1 MSTTNDNEQLSEQ
14 LDGTIERFVYQH
26 PQNGFSVAVM
36 STKAHRSLFV
46 TGYLNAVHPGQRIT
60 AHGQWITHP
69 KFGRQFEVTEYVPH
83 LPTTELG
90 ITKYLGSGLIKGIG
104 PIYATKLVEKFGK
117 EVLTIIE
124 NEPQRLEEIEGI
136 GPKRAEIIAQA
147 WQAQKHISTLMIFLQ
162 DKDVSPA
169 YSLKIYKKY
178 GSAAIALLKENPF
191 RLAED
196 IWGIGFKTADK
207 IAQKLGCAKHA
218 PSRIKAGITHLL
230 STATGSGHIYCQIA
244 QLKKEVVE
252 LLDLNAQE
260 HEPLIKIALHELY
273 EAQKIKLISYNEQH
287 FITLSA
293 YYATEFGIAQNILTL
308 LNYKTNHK
316 FDLNAVYRSLCEQ
329 DKKGIM
335 LNEDQQK
342 AILAVL
348 QSKVTIITGGPGTGK
363 TTLIKKLLELL
374 DSYHVRYQLAAPTG
388 RAAKRMMEGTGRH
401 AMTLHRMLEF
411 DPNTMGFAH
420 NEKNALSLDF
430 LIIDEASMLDIF
442 LTAAT
447 LKAVPHTAHIV
458 FIGDIDQLPSVGAGN
473 VLNDLIASGKVQT
486 IRLTHIFRQ
495 AQDSLIITNA
505 HRINNGE
512 FPVSSLPDA
521 KKDFFFIKE
530 DDPQNLFA
538 QLQKVYKSLLPRYG
552 FSSPQ
557 SMVLVPMNRGIAGT
571 FTLNSQLQQ
580 LFNPAQ
586 KETITSNG
594 TTYKIDDRVMQIR
607 NNYEKLVFNGD
618 IGTVTAVNT
627 VDQQLTVSYGDR
639 LVLYETS
646 ELDELVLAYAI
657 SIHKS
662 QGSEYDVAIIPI
674 FMQHFVLLQRN
685 LVYTALTRAKKLC
698 IFIGQPK
705 AVAMAIKNNKG
716 TVRTTFLQ
724 QFLTTSLT
732 CR

>member
-1 MSTTNDNEQLSEQ
+1 MNEQLSEQ
-14 LDGTIERFVYQH
+14 LDGTLERFVFQH

-36 STKAHRSLFV
+36 STKAHRSIFV
-46 TGYLNAVHPGQRIT
+46 TGYLNAVHPGQQIT
-60 AHGQWITHP
+60 AHGNWTNHP
-69 KFGRQFEVTEYVPH
+69 KFGRQFEVKEYVAHVPS
-83 LPTTELG
+83 TALG

-104 PIYATKLVEKFGK
+104 PTYATKLVEKFGK
-117 EVLTIIE
+117 EVLNIIE
-124 NEPQRLEEIEGI
+124 NEPHRLEEIEGI
-136 GPKRAEIIAQA
+136 GPKRAETIAQA

-178 GSAAIALLKENPF
+178 GSAAIALLKQNPY

-207 IAQKLGCAKHA
+207 IAQKLGCAKHDPA
-218 PSRIKAGITHLL
+218 RIKAGITHLL
-230 STATGSGHIYCQIA
+230 SSATNGGHIYCQVT
-244 QLKKEVVE
+244 QLKTQLFE
-252 LLDLNAQE
+252 LLELNADE
-260 HEPLIKIALHELY
+260 HEPLAKIALHDLY
-273 EAQKIKLISYNEQH
+273 ESQKIKLISHNEQH

-293 YYATEFGIAQNILTL
+293 YYATEFGIAQTILTL
-308 LNYKTNHK
+308 LSYKTKHE
-316 FDLNAVYRSLCEQ
+316 FDLNSVYRSLCNP
-329 DKKGIM
+329 DKRGIM

-342 AILAVL
+342 AILAAL

-411 DPNTMGFAH
+411 DPSTMGFAH

-442 LTAAT
+442 LTSAV
-447 LKAVPHTAHIV
+447 LKAVPHTAHII

-473 VLNDLIASGKVQT
+473 VLNDLIASGKIQT

-512 FPVSSLPDA
+512 FPLSNLPDA

-538 QLQKVYKSLLPRYG
+538 QLQKVYHTLLPRYG
-552 FSSPQ
+552 FSSPN
-557 SMVLVPMNRGIAGT
+557 SMVLVPMNRGVAGT

-580 LFNPAQ
+580 LFNPDQ
-586 KETITSNG
+586 KITLMSNG
-594 TTYKIDDRVMQIR
+594 TNYKVDDRVMQIR

-618 IGTVTAVNT
+618 IGTITEINL
-627 VDQQLTVSYGDR
+627 VDQQLTISYGDR
-639 LVLYETS
+639 LVIYETS

-685 LVYTALTRAKKLC
+685 LIYTALTRAKKLC
-698 IFIGQPK
+698 IIIGQPK

-724 QFLTTSLT
+724 QFLTSTLT

>member
-1 MSTTNDNEQLSEQ
+1 MNEQPLEQ
-14 LDGTIERFVYQH
+14 LDGTLERFVFQH

-36 STKAHRSLFV
+36 TTKAHRSIFV
-46 TGYLNAVHPGQRIT
+46 TGYLNAVHPGQQIT
-60 AHGQWITHP
+60 AQGNWTNHP
-69 KFGRQFEVTEYVPH
+69 KFGRQFEVKEYVAH
-83 LPTTELG
+83 VPTTQLG

-124 NEPQRLEEIEGI
+124 NEPHRLEEIEGI
-136 GPKRAEIIAQA
+136 GPKRAETIAQA

-178 GSAAIALLKENPF
+178 GSAAIALLKQNPY

-207 IAQKLGCAKHA
+207 IAQKLGCAKHD

-230 STATGSGHIYCQIA
+230 SSATNGGHIYCQVP
-244 QLKKEVVE
+244 QLKNQLFE
-252 LLDLNAQE
+252 LLELNAQE
-260 HEPLIKIALHELY
+260 HEPLVKIALHDLY
-273 EAQKIKLISYNEQH
+273 ESQKIKLVSHNEQH
-287 FITLSA
+287 FITLSS
-293 YYATEFGIAQNILTL
+293 YYATEFGIAQAILTL
-308 LNYKTNHK
+308 LSYKSKHE
-316 FDLNAVYRSLCEQ
+316 FDLNSVYRSLCNP
-329 DKKGIM
+329 DKRGIM

-342 AILAVL
+342 AILAAL

-411 DPNTMGFAH
+411 DPTTMGFAH

-442 LTAAT
+442 LTAAV
-447 LKAVPHTAHIV
+447 LKAVPHTAHII

-512 FPVSSLPDA
+512 FPVSNVPDA

-530 DDPQNLFA
+530 DDPQNLFV
-538 QLQKVYKSLLPRYG
+538 QLQKVYSSLLPRYG
-552 FSSPQ
+552 FTSTH

-580 LFNPAQ
+580 LFNPQEKA
-586 KETITSNG
+586 TITSNG
-594 TTYKIDDRVMQIR
+594 TNYKIDDRVMQIR
-607 NNYEKLVFNGD
+607 NNYEKIVFNGD
-618 IGTVTAVNT
+618 IGTITEINL
-627 VDQQLTVSYGDR
+627 VDQQVTVLFGDR
-639 LVLYETS
+639 LVTYELS

-662 QGSEYDVAIIPI
+662 QGSEYDVAIVPI

-724 QFLTTSLT
+724 QFLTSSLT

>member
-1 MSTTNDNEQLSEQ
+1 M
-14 LDGTIERFVYQH
+14 
-26 PQNGFSVAVM
+26 
-36 STKAHRSLFV
+36 
-46 TGYLNAVHPGQRIT
+46 
-60 AHGQWITHP
+60 
-69 KFGRQFEVTEYVPH
+69 
-83 LPTTELG
+83 
-90 ITKYLGSGLIKGIG
+90 
-104 PIYATKLVEKFGK
+104 
-117 EVLTIIE
+117 
-124 NEPQRLEEIEGI
+124 
-136 GPKRAEIIAQA
+136 
-147 WQAQKHISTLMIFLQ
+147 
-162 DKDVSPA
+162 
-169 YSLKIYKKY
+169 
-178 GSAAIALLKENPF
+178 
-191 RLAED
+191 
-196 IWGIGFKTADK
+196 
-207 IAQKLGCAKHA
+207 
-218 PSRIKAGITHLL
+218 
-230 STATGSGHIYCQIA
+230 
-244 QLKKEVVE
+244 
-252 LLDLNAQE
+252 
-260 HEPLIKIALHELY
+260 
-273 EAQKIKLISYNEQH
+273 
-287 FITLSA
+287 
-293 YYATEFGIAQNILTL
+293 
-308 LNYKTNHK
+308 
-316 FDLNAVYRSLCEQ
+316 
-329 DKKGIM
+329 
-335 LNEDQQK
+335 
-342 AILAVL
+342 
-348 QSKVTIITGGPGTGK
+348 
-363 TTLIKKLLELL
+363 
-374 DSYHVRYQLAAPTG
+374 
-388 RAAKRMMEGTGRH
+388 
-401 AMTLHRMLEF
+401 
-411 DPNTMGFAH
+411 
-420 NEKNALSLDF
+420 
-430 LIIDEASMLDIF
+430 
-442 LTAAT
+442 
-447 LKAVPHTAHIV
+447 
-458 FIGDIDQLPSVGAGN
+458 PSVGAGN